1 MKKKAWIPMKAI
13 ASLESRSKFFWAMIG
28 VVLIA
33 LVGLLDF
40 ETGYEISFSL
50 FYLLPIFLVVWFGG
64 KRLGV
69 AASIVSALVELSIDV
84 LSGHHY
90 SQPVFYLW
98 NAAIQFG
105 FYLIL
110 TLFLARLKETQDQDK
125 NLIRTDYLTGATSSR
140 LFYALLQK
148 EIDLFPRHKHPFT
161 VAYADI
167 DNFKVVNDR
176 FGHSTGDTVLRT
188 AVTLTK
194 NALRKTD
201 IVARL
206 GGDEFA
212 ILLPETDQIAAQ
224 VVISK
229 IQKGLI
235 SEMSKSNWPVTFSI
249 GVITFMAAP
258 ATTIELIKLV
268 DDLMYTVKDNGKNA
282 IRYSVYAG

>member
-1 MKKKAWIPMKAI
+1 MNAI
-13 ASLESRSKFFWAMIG
+13 ASLESRSKSFWAMIG

-40 ETGYEISFSL
+40 KTGYELSFSL
-50 FYLLPIFLVVWFGG
+50 FYLLPISLVVWFGG

-69 AASIVSALVELSIDV
+69 TASIVSALVGLSTDV
-84 LSGHHY
+84 LSGNHY
-90 SQPVFYLW
+90 SQPVIYLW
-98 NAAIQFG
+98 NTVIQFG
-105 FYLIL
+105 FYIIV
-110 TLFLARLKETQDQDK
+110 TLLLGRLKETQDQDK

-148 EIDLFPRHKHPFT
+148 EIDLFQRYKHPFT

-167 DNFKVVNDR
+167 DNFKAVNDR
-176 FGHSTGDTVLRT
+176 FGHGTGDIVLLT
-188 AVTLTK
+188 TVTLAR

-201 IVARL
+201 IMARL